1 MEPGCFLGGLLRGSD
16 QSETGHTA
24 PVIPELRAW
33 KRAGEGWRPAQGA
46 ESLGA
51 GWGEGGWS
59 LLAWDSRTKLCEG
72 QAWAPWVEEGKDS
85 G

>member
-1 MEPGCFLGGLLRGSD
+1 MCRRGL
-16 QSETGHTA
+16 ETG
-24 PVIPELRAW
+24 
-33 KRAGEGWRPAQGA
+33 QGA

-51 GWGEGGWS
+51 GWVEGGWS
-59 LLAWDSRTKLCEG
+59 LLEWDSRTKLCEG